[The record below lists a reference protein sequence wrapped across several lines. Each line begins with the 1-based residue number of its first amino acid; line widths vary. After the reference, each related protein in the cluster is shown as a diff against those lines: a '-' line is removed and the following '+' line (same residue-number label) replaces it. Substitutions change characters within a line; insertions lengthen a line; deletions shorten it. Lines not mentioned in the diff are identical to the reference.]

1 MPIADID
8 DIVPLSIAN
17 AAEIEALLDD
27 AFGAD
32 RKSRTA
38 YLLRMGKQPV
48 AALSFAIFCDGKL
61 SATIQC
67 WRVLLVPTSGMP
79 APLILV
85 GPVAVASNM
94 QNKGLGSRLMKHMI
108 VAAAKQGDPAMVM
121 IGDPEYYERF
131 GFYSGGTSGWTLPGP
146 WEPRRLLSRNMA
158 RHDLPENGEL
168 GPDHAL

>member
-1 MPIADID
+1 MSVADID
-8 DIVPLSIAN
+8 DIVPLSLAN
-17 AAEIEALLDD
+17 ATEVEALLDD

-48 AALSFAIFCDGKL
+48 AALSFAIFRDGNL

-94 QNKGLGSRLMKHMI
+94 QKKGLGSRLMKHML
-108 VAAAKQGDPAMVM
+108 VAAAKQGDPALVM

-131 GFYSGGTSGWTLPGP
+131 SFFARGTSGWTLPGP
-146 WEPRRLLSRNMA
+146 WESRRLLLRNMA
-158 RHDLPENGEL
+158 RQDLPEFGEL